1 MMIESAIKVLW
12 DGDSML
18 AVEKPAGLSTQSPPG
33 NDSLESRLRTQLSGR
48 SDYFAVVHRLDRP
61 VSGVVLIALRK
72 RVAKLLSEQFA
83 TRKVDKHYLAVVE
96 GNIEPVEQL
105 WTDYLR
111 KVPNQPRAERVT
123 ENDPDAKF
131 AETRVEVVRYCSK
144 LDRTLVRLF
153 PHTGRMHQLR
163 IQSALRG
170 HRILGD
176 SLYDNHDSDEDT
188 IVSENRESDLTRAS
202 AGLPSPNQTRI
213 MLHAESITFHHPKSG
228 VRVTVQCPADELQ
241 QIV

>member
-1 MMIESAIKVLW
+1 MTSESAIKVLW
-12 DGDSML
+12 DGESML

-33 NDSLESRLRTQLSGR
+33 ADSLESRLRTQFSDR

-83 TRKVDKHYLAVVE
+83 TRKVDKQYLAVVA
-96 GNIEPVEQL
+96 GKIEPVEPL

-111 KVPNQPRAERVT
+111 KVPDQPRAERAA
-123 ENDPDAKF
+123 ENDPEAKF
-131 AETRVEVVRYCSK
+131 AETRVEVVRYCRER
-144 LDRTLVRLF
+144 DRTLVRLF

-170 HRILGD
+170 HPILGD
-176 SLYDNHDSDEDT
+176 SLYGENG
-188 IVSENRESDLTRAS
+188 SENAVAGAS
-202 AGLPSPNQTRI
+202 AGLQSTNQTRI

-228 VRVTVQCPADELQ
+228 VRVTVGCPADELQ

>member
-1 MMIESAIKVLW
+1 MTIESVIKVLW
-12 DGDSML
+12 DGESML

-33 NDSLESRLRTQLSGR
+33 ADSLESRLRTQLSDR
-48 SDYFAVVHRLDRP
+48 SDYLAVVHRLDRP

-83 TRKVDKHYLAVVE
+83 TRKVDKQYLAVVA
-96 GNIEPVEQL
+96 GKIEPVESL

-111 KVPNQPRAERVT
+111 KVPGQPRAERVA
-123 ENDPDAKF
+123 ENEPDAKF
-131 AETRVEVVRYCSK
+131 AETRVEVVRYCSEH
-144 LDRTLVRLF
+144 DRTLVRLF

-170 HRILGD
+170 HPILGD
-176 SLYDNHDSDEDT
+176 SLYGENC
-188 IVSENRESDLTRAS
+188 SESGESDV
-202 AGLPSPNQTRI
+202 AGAALGLRFPNQTRI

-228 VRVTVQCPADELQ
+228 ILVTVQCPADELQ